1 MAISAGRLTQMISV
15 LNPVLTRNAAGE
27 MTEEWVSC
35 GKIHADI
42 RGRSSRERMQS
53 GAEMAQA
60 EIRIWVRG
68 QSGREI
74 TAASPDP
81 ERCRAARAGC
91 DRRASGNS
99 LSAGRG
105 KMIETLLDFSGL
117 EDISRDLQLL
127 SGAENNRVLREAT
140 RAGANVLKEEVVSR
154 APVRRGKLRRN
165 VVILSR
171 RSRDGGM
178 ESGVHIRGVNP
189 DTGNSDNTMKADNPR
204 NAFYWRFVEMG
215 TVNMPPHPFVRP
227 AFDVRSEQAAQVAI
241 ARMNRAIDEVLRR

>member
-1 MAISAGRLTQMISV
+1 
-15 LNPVLTRNAAGE
+15 
-27 MTEEWVSC
+27 
-35 GKIHADI
+35 
-42 RGRSSRERMQS
+42 
-53 GAEMAQA
+53 
-60 EIRIWVRG
+60 
-68 QSGREI
+68 
-74 TAASPDP
+74 
-81 ERCRAARAGC
+81 
-91 DRRASGNS
+91 
-99 LSAGRG
+99 
-105 KMIETLLDFSGL
+105 MIETLLDFSGL

-215 TVNMPPHPFVRP
+215 TMTEADLYPHLAHLAGGQVYPYVVPLLDGRP
-227 AFDVRSEQAAQVAI
+227 SVALPWVVFSLISSVSADVMGGQAESSVSVQIDVYAGTVTQARQIRQDAREAIMLLAPGSVSEMQDYIPENRCYRATLEFQVT
-241 ARMNRAIDEVLRR
+241 V

>member
-1 MAISAGRLTQMISV
+1 
-15 LNPVLTRNAAGE
+15 
-27 MTEEWVSC
+27 
-35 GKIHADI
+35 
-42 RGRSSRERMQS
+42 
-53 GAEMAQA
+53 
-60 EIRIWVRG
+60 
-68 QSGREI
+68 
-74 TAASPDP
+74 
-81 ERCRAARAGC
+81 
-91 DRRASGNS
+91 
-99 LSAGRG
+99 
-105 KMIETLLDFSGL
+105 MIETLLDFSGL

-165 VVILSR
+165 VVVLSR

-215 TVNMPPHPFVRP
+215 TVNMPPHSFVRP

-241 ARMNRAIDEVLRR
+241 VRMNWAIDEVLRR

>member
-1 MAISAGRLTQMISV
+1 
-15 LNPVLTRNAAGE
+15 
-27 MTEEWVSC
+27 
-35 GKIHADI
+35 
-42 RGRSSRERMQS
+42 
-53 GAEMAQA
+53 
-60 EIRIWVRG
+60 
-68 QSGREI
+68 
-74 TAASPDP
+74 
-81 ERCRAARAGC
+81 
-91 DRRASGNS
+91 
-99 LSAGRG
+99 
-105 KMIETLLDFSGL
+105 MIETLLDFSGL

-165 VVILSR
+165 VVVLSR

-241 ARMNRAIDEVLRR
+241 ARMNRAIDEVLRRWRRRICILIWRILPAGRCTRMWSPCWMAGRRLRFRGWFSA

>member
-74 TAASPDP
+74 TAASRLHVLSGPWRDHVLNVVGVPVPDATGGRL
-81 ERCRAARAGC
+81 EILCRLG
-91 DRRASGNS
+91 
-99 LSAGRG
+99 G

-165 VVILSR
+165 VVVLS
-171 RSRDGGM
+171 GAPAMAGWNPVCI
-178 ESGVHIRGVNP
+178 SGC
-189 DTGNSDNTMKADNPR
+189 
-204 NAFYWRFVEMG
+204 
-215 TVNMPPHPFVRP
+215 
-227 AFDVRSEQAAQVAI
+227 
-241 ARMNRAIDEVLRR
+241 

>member
-74 TAASPDP
+74 TAAS
-81 ERCRAARAGC
+81 R
-91 DRRASGNS
+91 
-99 LSAGRG
+99 LHVL
-105 KMIETLLDFSGL
+105 TDFSGL

-165 VVILSR
+165 VVVLSR
-171 RSRDGGM
+171 CSRDGGM